1 MLAATGFSTKDVEIA
16 KRDRQIAEMQ
26 ADVARIQK
34 AADAVADRVE
44 ARQEFLASLLDGKSD
59 PVQLAALMPG
69 TAEQASVQGRYS
81 AAVTPPT
88 EIEDKQLAFV
98 GQIGR
103 APVCTPVTNA
113 QPVYRLLLAE

>member
-81 AAVTPPT
+81 AAVTPLP
-88 EIEDKQLAFV
+88 EIE
-98 GQIGR
+98 IGR
-103 APVCTPVTNA
+103 ASGRERVC
-113 QPVYRLLLAE
+113 Q

>member
-69 TAEQASVQGRYS
+69 TARSEEHTSELQSIMRISY
-81 AAVTPPT
+81 AVFCLKNKNNHIIT
-88 EIEDKQLAFV
+88 EPL
-98 GQIGR
+98 
-103 APVCTPVTNA
+103 
-113 QPVYRLLLAE
+113 YLL